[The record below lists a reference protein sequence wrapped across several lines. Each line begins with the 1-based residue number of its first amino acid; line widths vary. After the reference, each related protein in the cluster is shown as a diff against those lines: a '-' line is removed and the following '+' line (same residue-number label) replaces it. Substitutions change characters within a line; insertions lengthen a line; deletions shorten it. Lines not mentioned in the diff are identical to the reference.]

1 MLGFASLHILAN
13 NYQPL
18 KWALG
23 IPLNPVELGT
33 LLHLIKEV
41 DSMKNGILPNDYIE
55 TEANEVDADLIE
67 DFNSLNSL
75 NSKLKMAIQT
85 GDTVNGELL
94 LTEIVALASGIE
106 GLFRNIADDSRDVL
120 KGVYRHT

>member
-1 MLGFASLHILAN
+1 M
-13 NYQPL
+13 
-18 KWALG
+18 
-23 IPLNPVELGT
+23 NPVELGT